1 MARFRLIDRIRYRM
15 DATLSRG
22 PSALIIWLFVLGGL
36 LALLSATVITL
47 SHSAPPG
54 PGGVRPGFALLT
66 WQGWQ
71 RTLNLTVGMGPL
83 LYVVGT
89 FIPTLG
95 SLFIGGIFIGLL
107 TGGIQNRIR
116 NLRKGRSLVVEQG
129 HTVILGWSQHIFQL
143 VTELVE
149 ANRNKEDACIA
160 VLAEKDK
167 IEMEDLIREK
177 VKNLGHT
184 RIVCRTGSPIDLTDL
199 ALINPDDARVIVIL
213 APDTKDPDP
222 QVIKTLLALTREQE
236 QAHVTRRC
244 PIVAEIRTPRN
255 KQVAE
260 LIGKNHARVLQVDDM
275 IARITVQTCRQIGL
289 SAVYA
294 ELLGFDGDEMY
305 LTQEPQLVGKSFGE
319 ALLAYED
326 SSLVGLQRE
335 GKSLFNPAMNTE
347 ITSED
352 QLIAIS
358 ADDDTIHL
366 SPQFASGSPVELDES
381 AQCPAQPEEQM
392 PERTLILGWNR
403 KAPLIIRELD
413 QYMLAGS
420 VLTVVAEQPDIGNQI
435 EKQRPKLS
443 HLSISF
449 RPADTTDRT
458 ALESLEAHTYHHV
471 IVLGNNEKL
480 SAQEADAATLITL
493 LHLRDIGEQHGN
505 PFTLVSE
512 MFDTRNRELAEV
524 ARADDV
530 IVGDKLV
537 SQLLA
542 QMAESPDLLLDD
554 LFNADGSELYLKP
567 IDHYVRAGVPVN
579 FYTVVEA
586 ARRRGEVAIGYRL
599 LAEDEQRVTQ
609 GVRINPKK
617 STKVTFS
624 AQDKVVLLAQ
634 L

>member
-1 MARFRLIDRIRYRM
+1 MARFRLIDRIRYRL
-15 DATLSRG
+15 DAALSRG
-22 PSALIIWLFVLGGL
+22 PSALIIWLFVIGGL

-47 SHSAPPG
+47 SHTAPVG
-54 PGGVRPGFALLT
+54 PGGTRPGFALLA

-71 RTLNLTVGMGPL
+71 RTLNLTVGIGPL
-83 LYVVGT
+83 LYVIGT

-143 VTELVE
+143 ITELVE
-149 ANRNKEDACIA
+149 ANQNKDDACIV

-167 IEMEDLIREK
+167 VEMEDVIRDK

-199 ALINPDDARVIVIL
+199 ALVNPDDARVIVIM
-213 APDTKDPDP
+213 APDSKDPDP

-260 LIGKNHARVLQVDDM
+260 LIGKHTARVLQVDDM

-289 SAVYA
+289 SAVYS

-305 LTQEPQLVGKSFGE
+305 LTSEPQLVGKTFGQ
-319 ALLAYED
+319 ALHAYED
-326 SSLVGLQRE
+326 SSLVGLQRD
-335 GKSLFNPAMNTE
+335 GKSLFNPPMDTA
-347 ITSED
+347 IAAED
-352 QLIAIS
+352 RLIAIS
-358 ADDDTIHL
+358 RDDDTIQL
-366 SPQFASGSPVELDES
+366 SQDLKVEIDES
-381 AQCPAQPEEQM
+381 VLCAPQPEERKA
-392 PERTLILGWNR
+392 ERTLILGWNR

-413 QYMLAGS
+413 QYMVAES
-420 VLTVVAEQPDIGNQI
+420 VLMVVAEQPDIGTQI
-435 EKQRPKLS
+435 EKQRSKLKN
-443 HLSISF
+443 LSVSF
-449 RPADTTDRT
+449 RAGDTTDRT
-458 ALESLEAHTYHHV
+458 ALESLDIHTYQHV

-480 SAQEADAATLITL
+480 SAQEADATTLITL
-493 LHLRDIGEQHGN
+493 LHLRDIGEHHGN
-505 PFTLVSE
+505 PFTIVSE

-524 ARADDV
+524 TRADDV

-542 QMAESPDLLLDD
+542 QMAESPELLLDD

-567 IDHYVRAGVPVN
+567 IDHYVRPGIPVN

-586 ARRRGEVAIGYRL
+586 ARRRGEVALGYRL
-599 LAEDEQRVTQ
+599 LAEEEQKVTQ
-609 GVRINPKK
+609 GVRINPRK
-617 STKVTFS
+617 SAKVTFS
-624 AQDKVVLLAQ
+624 ERDKVVVLAQ
-634 L
+634 V